1 MIYSIYSNKSNTL
14 FEQYPNMNAGQDE
27 VLTIEKIISSSGTP
41 FTYNSRAILD
51 FDIDFANLAALGA
64 PTFSIA
70 SGTGSKAFLNLYTTE
85 AKALGATDTLKVSS
99 ISESWS
105 QGLGRE
111 TNLPRTEIYS
121 SWANADTA
129 TTWSNAGG
137 TTQSILPA
145 GGNPLVQLA
154 YGETTDIQVDVTNI
168 ITQISASAIDHYGFM
183 ISRPTAL
190 ETDIQHRGSLQYFS
204 AETHTIYPPRLEFRW
219 DDSMYVTG
227 SAGGFLNMTNPDRV
241 FFYLRNNKGAYKRG
255 SKITFWPTGRLK
267 YPVKTYGNTSAE
279 VQIFDLAEANWQYSI
294 IDCKTEEVIMPFG
307 VYTKVSNNANG
318 PYFTIWSNSL
328 FEERHYKIQLLH
340 VKSTTYYDIKDT
352 FKIVR

>member
-41 FTYNSRAILD
+41 VTYNSRAILD
-51 FDIDFANLAALGA
+51 FDINFANLAALGA
-64 PTFSIA
+64 PTFSI
-70 SGTGSKAFLNLYTTE
+70 GGGNVSKAFLNLYTTE

-99 ISESWS
+99 IVEPWS

-129 TTWSNAGG
+129 VSWSTAGG
-137 TTQSILPA
+137 VTQSTLPP

-154 YGETTDIQVDVTNI
+154 YGETTDIQVDITNI
-168 ITQISASAIDHYGFM
+168 ITQISASVIEHYGFM
-183 ISRPTAL
+183 ISRQTTL

-219 DDSMYVTG
+219 NDSTYAY
-227 SAGGFLNMTNPDRV
+227 AGQQLDMDNPDRV

-255 SKITFWPTGRLK
+255 SKITFYPTGRLK
-267 YPVKTYGNTSAE
+267 YPAKTYGNTSAE
-279 VQIFDLAEANWQYSI
+279 VQIFDLQQNAWEYSI

-307 VYTKVSNNANG
+307 VYTRVSNNANG